1 MQLPA
6 SQPRCWEPKAA
17 ARLDQVCL
25 WWSHPALRPLHP
37 QPCPCC
43 CGSGPRGRDCVL
55 LECDTPQLAS
65 TSGPTG
71 NRSIRAVEGAWMLP
85 RALRPLEGW
94 LSGIGFL
101 VVEGSTDQLPASCFG
116 PLSSWKTCFVC
127 CFESGSPV
135 APLPLS
141 PDPHPITGLP
151 FLAPVPDLKEQRQAN
166 ERQKA
171 PECSELWLLK
181 I

>member
-1 MQLPA
+1 MWVLPTPRRRDMQLPA

-17 ARLDQVCL
+17 ARLGQVCL

-127 CFESGSPV
+127 CFFLLAIVMLSTTLPASSPIKTWLSQNQES
-135 APLPLS
+135 
-141 PDPHPITGLP
+141 PHTP
-151 FLAPVPDLKEQRQAN
+151 
-166 ERQKA
+166 
-171 PECSELWLLK
+171 
-181 I
+181 